1 MKMVVLDGYCKNPG
15 DISWEPL
22 TSLCETT
29 IYDRTEPE
37 QLLERIAGADIVLSN
52 KVVITAEDM
61 DKCPD
66 LKCICI
72 PATGY
77 DHIDCAAASERGI
90 TVCNVP
96 EYGAFSV
103 AQHVFAM
110 LLDITNRVSLHDASV
125 RAGDWCN
132 CPDFCY
138 WKAPLHELCGKTM
151 SIFGYS
157 CKGDNM
163 AAMAKAFG
171 MKVMVDGEPSVDSE
185 LMFVDRLT
193 AIRNADVIV
202 LNCDLNEDTRGMICA
217 DTIAEM
223 KAGVIIINV
232 SRGALIVDEDL
243 IAGLKSGKIGYAA
256 LDAVARE
263 PMQPDDIL
271 LQAPNC
277 IINPH
282 IAGCTV
288 ECRQKLMDITTENI
302 RRFLAGNPQNLVIT
316 PTPIK

>member
-22 TSLCETT
+22 TSLCDTV
-29 IYDRTEPE
+29 IYDRTQPHE
-37 QLLERIAGADIVLSN
+37 LLERIAGAEIVLSN
-52 KVVITAEDM
+52 KVVISADDM
-61 DKCPD
+61 DKCPE

-77 DHIDCAAASERGI
+77 DHIDCVAAAHRGI

-125 RAGDWCN
+125 RAGDWCS
-132 CPDFCY
+132 CLDFCY
-138 WKAPLHELCGKTM
+138 WKAPLHELYGKTM
-151 SIFGYS
+151 AIFGYS

-163 AAMAKAFG
+163 AAIAKAFG
-171 MKVMVDGEPSVDSE
+171 MNVLVEGEPKDDTD
-185 LMFVDRLT
+185 LKFVDRLT
-193 AIRNADVIV
+193 AMRQADVIV
-202 LNCDLNEDTRGMICA
+202 LNCDLDENTRGMICSE
-217 DTIAEM
+217 TIAEM
-223 KAGVIIINV
+223 KTGVIILNV

-243 IAGLKSGKIGYAA
+243 IDGLKSGKIGYAA

-288 ECRQKLMDITTENI
+288 ECRQKLMDITVENI
-302 RRFLAGNPQNLVIT
+302 RCYLAGKPQNLV
-316 PTPIK
+316 P

>member
-22 TSLCETT
+22 IRLCDTV
-29 IYDRTEPE
+29 IYDRTQPHE
-37 QLLERIAGADIVLSN
+37 LLERIAGAEIVLSN
-52 KVVITAEDM
+52 KVIISADDM
-61 DKCPD
+61 DKCPE

-77 DHIDCAAASERGI
+77 DHIDCAAAAARGI

-138 WKAPLHELCGKTM
+138 WKAPLHELSGKTM
-151 SIFGYS
+151 AIFGYS
-157 CKGDNM
+157 CKGDNI
-163 AAMAKAFG
+163 AAIAAAFG
-171 MKVMVDGEPSVDSE
+171 MNVLIEGDNPGTTA
-185 LMFVDRLT
+185 LQFVDRLT

-202 LNCDLNEDTRGMICA
+202 LNCDLDDSTRGMINA
-217 DTIAEM
+217 DTIEQM
-223 KAGVIIINV
+223 KPGVIIINV

-243 IAGLKSGKIGYAA
+243 VAGLKSGKIGFAA

-263 PMQPDDIL
+263 PMNPDDIL

-288 ECRQKLMDITTENI
+288 ECRQKLMDITVENI
-302 RRFLAGNPQNLVIT
+302 RCFLDGNPQNLVTI
-316 PTPIK
+316 